1 MLSAGVKYYR
11 IRDTKRQGALQ
22 AEAMTHASLF
32 SGVGGFD
39 LAAEWARITADIRDD
54 QRLR

>member
-39 LAAEWARITADIRDD
+39 LAAEWHKRNR
-54 QRLR
+54 